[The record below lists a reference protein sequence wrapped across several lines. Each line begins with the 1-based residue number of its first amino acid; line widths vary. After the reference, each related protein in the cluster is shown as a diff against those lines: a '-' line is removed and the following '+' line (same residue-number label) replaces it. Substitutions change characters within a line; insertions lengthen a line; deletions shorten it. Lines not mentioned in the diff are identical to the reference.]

1 MITLDR
7 IKQAWPTLA
16 PRIFPFLQWW
26 PMVNR
31 QTVKADLFA
40 GLTGGIIVLPQGVA
54 FAMIAGLPPI
64 YGLYTAMVT
73 PVIASMFGSSWHLI
87 SGPTTAISLV
97 IFATLKNFAV
107 PGSPEFIELALLLT
121 FLAGAFQLGMG
132 LARFGNLVNFVSHS
146 VVVAFTAGAALLIAV
161 SQLKHVLGIP
171 MAPGL
176 AFHDTV
182 AYLFTHAREFNPWV
196 FLVAMLTLGLAIGIK
211 RLWPRWPHFLTAMV
225 AASVLTWFL
234 GASDKGIPLIGEM
247 PSGLPPFRLP
257 KFSIDDI
264 EALGTSAFA
273 VALLGLMEAVAIA
286 RSVAVKTG
294 QRLDSN
300 QEFIGQ
306 GLSNVVGSFFSAY
319 AGSGSFTRT
328 GVNHVSGARTPL
340 AAVFAAAFLTLFLLF
355 VAPLSAYLP
364 IAAMG
369 GVILF
374 VAYNLID
381 VHEIGK
387 VLRSSASETT
397 VLIATFVA
405 TLFFHLEFAI
415 YIGVFLSLFFYLRRT
430 SRPHIAIMAPSQ
442 ENHRRQFFNLTRQP
456 QLQECPQL
464 KIIRV
469 DGSLFFGSIDH
480 IGQTFA
486 DLREEG
492 YRHIL
497 VLAEGIN
504 YVDLAGAEWLGQ
516 EAGRWNSAGG
526 GLWVVGL
533 KIIAQDVLVRSGIR
547 EQIGEDHFFVT
558 KKQALAALY
567 GHLDHGVCA
576 TCDKRIFRECQEDA
590 SLPSPARPK
599 GQLLENPVGDAAK

>member
-1 MITLDR
+1 MIALDR

-31 QTVKADLFA
+31 QTLKADLFA
-40 GLTGGIIVLPQGVA
+40 GLTGGVIVLPQGVA

-64 YGLYTAMVT
+64 YGLYTAMIT
-73 PVIASMFGSSWHLI
+73 PVVAALFGSSWHLI

-97 IFATLKNFAV
+97 IFATLKNFAE
-107 PGSPEFIELALLLT
+107 PGSPEFIDLALTLT

-146 VVVAFTAGAALLIAV
+146 VVVGFTAGAALLIAV

-171 MAPGL
+171 VASGL
-176 AFHDTV
+176 PFHDTV
-182 AYLFTHAREFNPWV
+182 AYFFTHAHEFNPWV
-196 FLVAMLTLGLAIGIK
+196 FLVAMVTLGLAILIK
-211 RLWPRWPHFLTAMV
+211 RLWPRWPHFFTSMII
-225 AASVLTWFL
+225 ASTLAWFL
-234 GASDKGIPLIGEM
+234 GAAEKGIALVGEM

-257 KFSIDDI
+257 DMSITNI

-300 QEFIGQ
+300 QEFVGQ

-328 GVNHVSGARTPL
+328 GVNHISGARTPL
-340 AAVFAAAFLTLFLLF
+340 AAVFAAAFLTLLVLF
-355 VAPLSAYLP
+355 VAPLTAYLP

-381 VHEIGK
+381 VHEINK

-430 SRPHIAIMAPSQ
+430 SRPHIAVMAPSQ
-442 ENHRRQFFNLTRQP
+442 DHQRRQFYNLVRQP
-456 QLQECPQL
+456 HLQECPQL

-480 IGQTFA
+480 IAQTFA

-504 YVDLAGAEWLGQ
+504 YIDLAGAEWLGQ
-516 EAGRWNSAGG
+516 EAARWQKEGG

-533 KIIAQDVLVRSGIR
+533 KIIAQDVLVRSGMR

-558 KKQALAALY
+558 KKQALTVLY
-567 GHLDHGVCA
+567 SHMDKGICA
-576 TCDKRIFRECQEDA
+576 TCDKRIFRECQED
-590 SLPSPARPK
+590 PALLRDK
-599 GQLLENPVGDAAK
+599 GQLLEASVAGPGKR